1 MKRFALIAL
10 LLSLFVGF
18 TAQTSHAQGDVG
30 ANITDPSWQVQY
42 WNNVNLSGSPVV
54 SRFEADPNYF
64 NVTGS
69 FADGVSADNFS
80 ARFEKYVDVQAGSY
94 RFRVTADDG
103 VRVKIDGN
111 TVIDKFIDQAN
122 TTYTAD
128 VQLTTGY
135 HLVQIEYYERTDKAT
150 LQLQWGPVS
159 TVPTNGPWTA
169 QFWTNKDLSGNPTV
183 STTVNE
189 VNFDW
194 GTGAPIANIGA
205 DNFSARFTR
214 TVSFPQGTYRFTA
227 TADDG
232 IRVFVAGRP
241 VIDQW
246 KVQAA
251 TTYTYDIFLPGGD
264 TEVKVEYYDASG
276 KAVAKL
282 RWEAVGGTS
291 PTPQPQPGEIVVE
304 ETSTGF
310 QRGGASTGWRS
321 ANEGSGGKLTWTRN
335 NDVERQNYN
344 YARWYPSLTARR
356 YEVFVFIPYRYTT
369 TTSAKYWVSHKDGLT
384 SVVVNQAT
392 NGDKWVSLGTYTFQG
407 TNADYVSLNDI
418 TGETRLSTLI
428 AFDAMKWV
436 PR

>member
-1 MKRFALIAL
+1 MKRVALIAL
-10 LLSLFVGF
+10 FLSLFVGLS
-18 TAQTSHAQGDVG
+18 ARTSHAQGDVQ

-42 WNNVNLSGSPVV
+42 WNNTNLSGSPVV
-54 SRFEADPNYF
+54 SRFEADPSYL

-69 FADGVSADNFS
+69 FAEGVNADNFS

-111 TVIDKFIDQAN
+111 VVIDKFIDQAN

-128 VQLTTGY
+128 VPLTTGY

-150 LQLQWGPVS
+150 LQIQWGPVT
-159 TVPTNGPWTA
+159 TVPSNGPWAA
-169 QFWTNKDLSGNPTV
+169 QFWNNKDLSGTPNVTANI
-183 STTVNE
+183 NE

-194 GTGAPIANIGA
+194 GTGAPIAGINT

-214 TVSFPQGTYRFTA
+214 TVNFPQGTYRFTA

-276 KAVAKL
+276 RAVAKVK
-282 RWEAVGGTS
+282 WETVGGT
-291 PTPQPQPGEIVVE
+291 TPPPRQPGEVIVDD
-304 ETSTGF
+304 TSSGLVK
-310 QRGGASTGWRS
+310 GGSATSWRT
-321 ANEGSGGKLTWTRN
+321 ANEGFGGKLTWTRN
-335 NDVERQNYN
+335 NNVERQNYN
-344 YARWYPSLTARR
+344 YARWSPSLQATKK
-356 YEVFVFIPYRYTT
+356 YEVFVYIPYRYTT
-369 TTSAKYWVSHKDGLT
+369 TTSAKYWVSHRDGLT
-384 SVVVNQAT
+384 SVVVNQST

-418 TGETRLSTLI
+418 TGETRLTTLI
-428 AFDAMKWV
+428 AFDAMKFV